1 MRPVIP
7 LRWQGNI
14 GDRAQGNGNEEL
26 SGGTGDSTAQLSN
39 HPRTLLFLWHAYLHS
54 LGNNKAA
61 KDFTREERGGAKQK
75 YSKRKIFWDL
85 MCNLL
90 RAGFTELAA
99 IDKIRQA
106 YGTNRSV
113 SYVLLINKIRGDK
126 RRGGILTCVFN
137 VCVLIFI
144 NLWHIR
150 FFLMLHYRYCM
161 IATYFIILNIDILT
175 CTCRATSIFR
185 E

>member
-1 MRPVIP
+1 MMRPVIP

-39 HPRTLLFLWHAYLHS
+39 HPRTLLFLWHEYLHS

-75 YSKRKIFWDL
+75 YSKRKLFWDL
-85 MCNLL
+85 MYNLL

-99 IDKIRQA
+99 IDKTRQA

-113 SYVLLINKIRGDK
+113 TYVVNKIRVDK
-126 RRGGILTCVFN
+126 KTGGIRTCALCYHNCFILRLF
-137 VCVLIFI
+137 VLRYYPWYYQYVLVLNFFYLYQLFI
-144 NLWHIR
+144 RSYDCNL
-150 FFLMLHYRYCM
+150 
-161 IATYFIILNIDILT
+161 
-175 CTCRATSIFR
+175 
-185 E
+185 